1 MVRRFARAGG
11 GAFRAG
17 EPLTARRAPCRS
29 IVLTPALAPNQATFY
44 NCLCAP
50 LFFDGLVDGFGDRFD
65 ILTLYNSCAA
75 KFPQGFL
82 VNFNST
88 DTAAAAGVSR
98 CVASRVDMDPD
109 YVNPFADFNL
119 DEFLSGAAAHA
130 FSRSPDVGRRWDPPL
145 TCHRPA
151 DARASQ
157 PRTRRRSGRTSA
169 TRSRRIS

>member
-1 MVRRFARAGG
+1 MRAESLKAGG
-11 GAFRAG
+11 STVRARG
-17 EPLTARRAPCRS
+17 RGCAPRGRAADRS
-29 IVLTPALAPNQATFY
+29 IVPTPALAPNQATFY

-65 ILTLYNSCAA
+65 IQTLYNSCAG

-119 DEFLSGAAAHA
+119 DEFLSGTARAPPGIA
-130 FSRSPDVGRRWDPPL
+130 RRRDPPL
-145 TCHRPA
+145 TCRRPA

-169 TRSRRIS
+169 TRSRRTS